1 MRTEE
6 TTIQTLGSVLTRSG
20 RLLAFPNVLQ
30 HQVQPFKLA
39 DPSKPGHRKILAMF
53 LVDPYV
59 RIPSTANVP
68 PQQMDWWASELLKMD
83 LFNSLPGEIFNLI
96 MEFVGFP
103 FSWED
108 AVKIRQELMN
118 ERGALENNINNAKEE
133 VSLHR

>member
-1 MRTEE
+1 MKNDE
-6 TTIQTLGSVLTRSG
+6 TTLQTLGSVLTRSG

-68 PQQMDWWASELLKMD
+68 PQQKDWWASQLLKMER
-83 LFNSLPGEIFNLI
+83 FNSLPGEIFNLI
-96 MEFVGFP
+96 MELVEFP
-103 FSWED
+103 LSWED
-108 AVKIRQELMN
+108 AEEIREDLMD
-118 ERGALENNINNAKEE
+118 ERGALEGEINDTKEQ
-133 VSLHR
+133 VGLHR